1 MMYGPDMMIWSVW
14 YWIIFIIFVAL
25 VLYPIGRIL
34 RRIGF
39 SPRAKE
45 LVVYLVPG
53 FEDKEGLLA
62 RLGKHRIGKSC
73 LYIKRLADVDESVL
87 EALAR
92 GSLDYMK
99 EKYPEGA

>member
-39 SPRAKE
+39 SP
-45 LVVYLVPG
+45 LW
-53 FEDKEGLLA
+53 
-62 RLGKHRIGKSC
+62 
-73 LYIKRLADVDESVL
+73 SVL
-87 EALAR
+87 AFIPIVNLIGLWVLALSNWPR
-92 GSLDYMK
+92 RDNI
-99 EKYPEGA
+99 